1 MGNKH
6 SKDVYIGKDASKG
19 AGEDD
24 DKNTDKDTKKD
35 SAKGNNKNPGKDSP
49 FRYKE
54 PTYKERRR
62 NRLPNWF
69 CISDTIGQPYRL
81 DLLRFY
87 FDRSDPQSLVKQ
99 LQKHWMAGLIVWR
112 CPSEALHPKHDRFYK
127 VRHMTGK
134 IYLIGWDEMPNELV
148 DKGVWCGA
156 IYPTEFANIA
166 RLYVRCPELWDYDWR
181 HSSFWTAAPQP
192 QLERVRKRIQNE
204 GSEEEVPPEKRR
216 GINEAYAG
224 QPDIER
230 VQSYLDLQRDVHEWL
245 NNTED
250 PNDFEGE
257 ETPPGFSEP
266 LIELDSEGSPSDTE
280 LASLYA
286 EEMASPCGIEDPYSH
301 ITYAT
306 RPPRQTEA
314 DELEEGNYISNLATW
329 NLEYKSVP
337 YHKWPEEVFAADLA
351 EGLQRAVARFRNRS
365 YTSFQGSTS
374 SIDIYSRCPQNPE
387 TSPAKGAYA
396 TPAHSIYIPQITN
409 ITSDWSLEVLANLPT
424 EMGFSDPAETVLD
437 YRLPKSYNEMKYP
450 DWEPGFGTKSPG
462 PDSAGPQD
470 VDTTSKTESHH
481 PISISPTSPSSFPSF
496 DSTSSDTQQDSQK
509 QTVRFAIEE
518 KEPSYDELEANTI
531 TKADLI
537 PTTADGFYSYSPT
550 VDWLHSEYRHLVQTG
565 NIPKENLT
573 EIMIYGSRGFIN
585 LFSRHIDACE
595 FVPSLPEKES
605 RKVLLRKI
613 KDSIRNN
620 PIEEEGEVV
629 FLDYLNRRLDV
640 EINYSDPKGARVSF
654 YEPEEDNRDFSE
666 PLPEEFL
673 IPELCPYTL
682 EKRSGIL
689 RYFDSIV
696 DDWYDYGH
704 YDFWEDEGQRF
715 RNDFLLRALAVH
727 PRIGP
732 PDNPYYHE
740 YESFL
745 QNPLIR
751 YYAKL
756 MEMGWPLPSEE
767 DEKKMKENSPSGLT
781 VCINLW
787 GDDEYEW
794 ERDNREAEERE
805 RGGRE
810 TSYEEQGEEGKKTE
824 DQVVNNEGE
833 KDEEEKENSPKQQDR
848 EKGKKIDSDLL
859 KLLLL
864 LPRLRRRKQLQL
876 RKRTK
881 GELDQMEISGLAQ
894 LQEEKA
900 IERPIWARDP
910 RFPAQD
916 EERERWLSP
925 EESDILQKMRRD
937 AEYGRLRHWRWW
949 YERNRKKLS
958 MLTEWY
964 KMVDCF
970 WQDRAAAQGRADY
983 RRKRRDEE
991 RAKCDSRLFKP
1002 PPHSPPEEREQQPHR
1017 WDTYGFDQCLPSGD
1031 EHDTDKNLEPEE
1043 DNYDEDGSENNG
1055 EGTNDQYDEYN
1066 DDDEYD
1072 GEYDSD
1078 NDDEYDSDYDSDS
1091 YNDDE
1096 YDSGDWNAFPI
1107 QYGDEIIGYK
1117 TVPSYAHHG
1126 ESSKENDP
1134 NEAES
1139 YSGPG
1144 KEEHLSWN
1152 QSEEPNYYSQEREE
1166 NPSCRLRKY
1175 VPEIECHDPEI
1186 EKPVFYDP
1194 EEFKNIR
1201 QFPVWREKVYY
1212 HYPHKT
1218 YSSRPPASIKAQAR
1232 YWKWL
1237 CKLH

>member
-24 DKNTDKDTKKD
+24 DKNTDKNTKKD
-35 SAKGNNKNPGKDSP
+35 GAKDNNKNPGKDSP

-54 PTYKERRR
+54 PTYKERRK

-134 IYLIGWDEMPNELV
+134 IYLIGWDEMPNELI
-148 DKGVWCGA
+148 DEGVWCGA

-216 GINEAYAG
+216 GINEACAG

-245 NNTED
+245 DNTED
-250 PNDFEGE
+250 PNDFEDE
-257 ETPPGFSEP
+257 ETPPGFSKP
-266 LIELDSEGSPSDTE
+266 LMELDSEGSPSDTE

-286 EEMASPCGIEDPYSH
+286 EEMAPPYEIEDPYSH
-301 ITYAT
+301 ITYST

-314 DELEEGNYISNLATW
+314 DELKEGNCISNLATW

-351 EGLQRAVARFRNRS
+351 EGLQRAVAGFRNRS

-374 SIDIYSRCPQNPE
+374 GIDIYSHHPQNPDA
-387 TSPAKGAYA
+387 SPAEGAYA

-409 ITSDWSLEVLANLPT
+409 ITSDWSLEVLSNLPT
-424 EMGFSDPAETVLD
+424 EMGFSDPAETILD
-437 YRLPKSYNEMKYP
+437 YRLPKSYDEMKYP

-481 PISISPTSPSSFPSF
+481 PISISPTSPPSFPSF
-496 DSTSSDTQQDSQK
+496 DSTSSDTQQDPRKS
-509 QTVRFAIEE
+509 TVRLAIEE

-537 PTTADGFYSYSPT
+537 PTTVGGFYSYSPT
-550 VDWLHSEYRHLVQTG
+550 VDWIHSEYRHLVQTG
-565 NIPKENLT
+565 NLPKENLT
-573 EIMIYGSRGFIN
+573 EVMIYGSRGFIN
-585 LFSRHIDACE
+585 LFSRHVDACE
-595 FVPSLPEKES
+595 FVPSPPAKES
-605 RKVLLRKI
+605 RKELLREM

-620 PIEEEGEVV
+620 PIEEEDEVF
-629 FLDYLNRRLDV
+629 FLDHLNRRLDV
-640 EINYSDPKGARVSF
+640 EINDRDPRGARVSF
-654 YEPEEDNRDFSE
+654 YEPEEYYTDVSE
-666 PLPEEFL
+666 PLPENFL
-673 IPELCPYTL
+673 IPELCPYTF
-682 EKRSGIL
+682 EKRTGIL
-689 RYFDSIV
+689 RYFDSII

-715 RNDFLLRALAVH
+715 RNDFLLRALTIH
-727 PRIGP
+727 PLIGS

-745 QNPLIR
+745 QTPLIQ
-751 YYAKL
+751 YFAKL

-787 GDDEYEW
+787 GNDE
-794 ERDNREAEERE
+794 
-805 RGGRE
+805 
-810 TSYEEQGEEGKKTE
+810 
-824 DQVVNNEGE
+824 
-833 KDEEEKENSPKQQDR
+833 
-848 EKGKKIDSDLL
+848 
-859 KLLLL
+859 
-864 LPRLRRRKQLQL
+864 
-876 RKRTK
+876 KRTK
-881 GELDQMEISGLAQ
+881 EELDQMEISGLAQ

-916 EERERWLSP
+916 DEQERWLSP
-925 EESDILQKMRRD
+925 EESDILRKMRRD
-937 AEYGRLRHWRWW
+937 AEYGSLRHWRWW
-949 YERNRKKLS
+949 YERNRKKVS

-991 RAKCDSRLFKP
+991 RVKCDSRPFKP
-1002 PPHSPPEEREQQPHR
+1002 PPPSPPSEREQQPHR
-1017 WDTYGFDQCLPSGD
+1017 WDTYGFDQSLPGGD
-1031 EHDTDKNLEPEE
+1031 EHDMDKNPGLEE
-1043 DNYDEDGSENNG
+1043 DNNDEDGSENND
-1055 EGTNDQYDEYN
+1055 EGAKNQYDEYN

-1078 NDDEYDSDYDSDS
+1078 YDDEYDSDYDSDS
-1091 YNDDE
+1091 SNDDE
-1096 YDSGDWNAFPI
+1096 YDPGDRNAFPI
-1107 QYGDEIIGYK
+1107 QYGDEMISYK

-1126 ESSKENDP
+1126 ESSKENDS

-1139 YSGPG
+1139 QPEPG
-1144 KEEHLSWN
+1144 EEEHLSWDQN
-1152 QSEEPNYYSQEREE
+1152 EEPNYYSQEREE
-1166 NPSCRLRKY
+1166 KSSYRLRKY

-1186 EKPVFYDP
+1186 EKPVFYNP

-1201 QFPVWREKVYY
+1201 EFPVWREKVYY